1 MLKPSRVASVRRS
14 ELPSNARAAL
24 MALARMMAEA
34 EAARIFGDHNDE
46 MGDLRAPQQRQAES
60 EILR

>member
-1 MLKPSRVASVRRS
+1 MRRS
-14 ELPSNARAAL
+14 ELPSNTRAAL